1 MQEEDMRPDPDQLL
15 LQVGQDEETTMGKLR
30 VFFGYAAGVGKTY
43 GMLKEAIE
51 QQETGKV
58 VLAGYV

>member
-30 VFFGYAAGVGKTY
+30 VFFGY
-43 GMLKEAIE
+43 LLLE
-51 QQETGKV
+51 
-58 VLAGYV
+58 

>member
-30 VFFGYAAGVGKTY
+30 VFLGI
-43 GMLKEAIE
+43 LLE
-51 QQETGKV
+51 
-58 VLAGYV
+58 